1 VKKFITFLVTVGL
14 LLLPIVAYG
23 EAKQTGNQP
32 PPVEQPLVREGE
44 FAMKL
49 MEALQ
54 MGKAESETEAESSL
68 ASAGIAPKNGW
79 ISDYPVTPDIIGE
92 VEQSVVEAAE
102 ANRISLGSEE
112 ALNAFQV
119 VVNGLALPVMAETR
133 EPYTTSEPPRGYS
146 DSSQSSAI
154 SDYYYSY
161 GSPIVTY
168 YPPPWNYYYLY
179 SWVPYPFWY
188 SGFFFGGFFI
198 LNDFNRV
205 IIVRKKPVCV
215 TNHVRDPHGK
225 RVWKVDPVARRNGN
239 SNPRTIDRPRPG
251 GFHSTDARKG
261 AEAILERS
269 RQRVTPVNN
278 PMTRID
284 RSGTDRQSVRP
295 GSGDRPE
302 RQRSQGQFTQPKE
315 GRSAEFR
322 GRNPVMEPAMDRGRV
337 RDRVET
343 RSFDR
348 PNFDR
353 GTRTNVQRPSINEG
367 RSSSFSNR
375 GVGNS
380 FRSFSGTS
388 TSGRGFSSRGE
399 GGFRGFSG
407 GGGSRGGCV
416 GRC

>member
-1 VKKFITFLVTVGL
+1 VKKFITFLLTLGL
-14 LLLPIVAYG
+14 LLIPVVAYS
-23 EAKQTGNQP
+23 ESEQTANQP

-92 VEQSVVEAAE
+92 LEKSVVEAAE

-119 VVNGLALPVMAETR
+119 VVNKLALPVMAETR
-133 EPYTTSEPPRGYS
+133 EPYSTSEPPRGYS
-146 DSSQSSAI
+146 DSAESSAI
-154 SDYYYSY
+154 STYYYSY
-161 GSPIVTY
+161 GSPVVTY

-188 SGFFFGGFFI
+188 GGFFFGGYFI

-205 IIVRKKPVCV
+205 IIVKKKPVCV
-215 TNHVRDPHGK
+215 TNHVKDAHTK
-225 RVWKVDPVARRNGN
+225 RVWKVDPVARRNGHN
-239 SNPRTIDRPRPG
+239 NPRTVDRPRPG

-278 PMTRID
+278 PTTRPE
-284 RSGTDRQSVRP
+284 RAGTERQAVRP
-295 GSGDRPE
+295 ESGNRPE
-302 RQRSQGQFTQPKE
+302 RQRPQGQFTHPRE
-315 GRSAEFR
+315 GKSPEIR
-322 GRNPVMEPAMDRGRV
+322 GRAPVRESTMDRGRV

-353 GTRTNVQRPSINEG
+353 STRTNVQR
-367 RSSSFSNR
+367 RSVNDSRSFSSSNR
-375 GVGNS
+375 GGGNS
-380 FRSFSGTS
+380 SRSFSGTS
-388 TSGRGFSSRGE
+388 TGGRGFSTGGG
-399 GGFRGFSG
+399 GGFRGSSG

>member
-1 VKKFITFLVTVGL
+1 MKKFVTFLTTIGL
-14 LLLPIVAYG
+14 ILLPIVAYS
-23 EAKQTGNQP
+23 ESEQTANQP

-49 MEALQ
+49 MDALQ
-54 MGKAESETEAESSL
+54 MGKAQSETEAENSL

-92 VEQSVVEAAE
+92 LEKSVVEAAE
-102 ANRISLGSEE
+102 ANRISLRTEE
-112 ALNAFQV
+112 ALKAFQT
-119 VVNGLALPVMAETR
+119 VVNELDLPVMAETR

-146 DSSQSSAI
+146 DSAESSAM
-154 SDYYYSY
+154 STYYYSY
-161 GSPIVTY
+161 GPPIVTY

-188 SGFFFGGFFI
+188 SGFFFGGFFV

-205 IIVRKKPVCV
+205 IFVKKKPVCV
-215 TNHVRDPHGK
+215 TNHVKDRHTQK
-225 RVWKVDPVARRNGN
+225 VWKVDPVARRNGHN
-239 SNPRTIDRPRPG
+239 NPRMVDRPRSG
-251 GFHSTDARKG
+251 GFHSTDARNG
-261 AEAILERS
+261 AEAILERG

-278 PMTRID
+278 PTTRID
-284 RSGTDRQSVRP
+284 RSVTDRQSVRP
-295 GSGDRPE
+295 GSSDRPE
-302 RQRSQGQFTQPKE
+302 RQRPQGQFTPPRE
-315 GRSAEFR
+315 GKSAEIR
-322 GRNPVMEPAMDRGRV
+322 GRAPVREPTMDRGRV
-337 RDRVET
+337 RDRLET

-375 GVGNS
+375 GGGNS

-388 TSGRGFSSRGE
+388 TSGRGFSSTGSSGSRAS
-399 GGFRGFSG
+399 FG